1 MKETDENIE
10 NLFGNFKKTEPFR
23 VPEGYFETFPE
34 RLKIRIEKEEYLSGK
49 RSLFYYLKP
58 ALSIAASIAMVMLL
72 VYVPF
77 KKFVPSDKGFIV
89 QKQNSLTNIDSSG
102 TIPIAFISYFSE
114 GQFLTAFSDMSALES
129 EKISSD
135 KLADYIAANY
145 NDFDIIANN

>member
-10 NLFGNFKKTEPFR
+10 NLFGGIKKTEPFR
-23 VPEGYFETFPE
+23 VPEGYFETFPD
-34 RLKIRIEKEEYLSGK
+34 RIKKRIENEEYLSGK

-58 ALSIAASIAMVMLL
+58 ALSIAASIALVILL

-77 KKFVPSDKGFIV
+77 KKFVPSDRGFIA
-89 QKQNSLTNIDSSG
+89 QKQTSSTNIDSSG

-114 GQFLTAFSDMSALES
+114 GQFLTAFSDMSTLES

-135 KLADYIAANY
+135 KLADFIAANY
-145 NDFDIIANN
+145 NDFEIIADN

>member
-10 NLFGNFKKTEPFR
+10 NLFGDIKKTEPFR

-49 RSLFYYLKP
+49 RSLLYYLKP
-58 ALSIAASIAMVMLL
+58 ALSVAASIALVMLL

-114 GQFLTAFSDMSALES
+114 GQFLAAFSDMSALES